1 MLASLHDAY
10 AAEYDSQVRAYD
22 CYLADALFGM
32 CYEYLQPGERLL
44 DAGIGSGL
52 SSILFAKAG
61 LIIYGIDF
69 SPVMLELCR
78 AKGFAA
84 ELKTHDI
91 LQTPWSYP
99 AAAFDIL
106 VCCGVMHFIP
116 DLEIIFSEASRIL
129 RNEGIFAFTTKVPV
143 TEKASQ
149 RKYDQE
155 KVGDLEVF
163 SHYPEYLGALL
174 EQYRFERLKQLKC
187 TVGQDAHVWVSLKRQ
202 NPQAI

>member
-1 MLASLHDAY
+1 MSATLHDAY

-61 LIIYGIDF
+61 LIVYGMDF

-84 ELKTHDI
+84 ELKEHDL
-91 LQTPWSYP
+91 LQTPWPYP
-99 AAAFDIL
+99 AGAFDGM
-106 VCCGVMHFIP
+106 VCCGVLHFLP
-116 DLEIIFSEASRIL
+116 DLEVIFSEAKRTL
-129 RNEGIFAFTTKVPV
+129 RKDGLFAFTTKAPP
-143 TEKASQ
+143 ADDPGHG
-149 RKYDQE
+149 KYYRE
-155 KVGDLEVF
+155 KVGELDVF
-163 SHYPEYLGALL
+163 SHHPEYLAALL
-174 EQYRFERLKQLKC
+174 EQFRFKRLKQLKC
-187 TVGQDAHVWVSLKRQ
+187 TVGQDAHIWVSGK
-202 NPQAI
+202 I